1 MNLKLISLRAKNLHE
16 LLALTRKS
24 DQSIRDFINDDIDS
38 AEDFDNH
45 ELSENARQ
53 SYKVV
58 RSVEK
63 LIIDELQFDADGLLR
78 TELEKLLLFDS
89 LKYSKSELQK
99 ILSST
104 KK

>member
-78 TELEKLLLFDS
+78 TELEKLLLIDS